1 MKSLAGYQE
10 MEHTADWALKV
21 WAPTLPE
28 LLIQAA
34 RGMVALM
41 GIQVKHTTRCQRTFT
56 ILFTDEESLLV
67 HFLSEL
73 LYYLERDNL
82 AFERFRISINEAQ
95 VKVTAYGYPV
105 LSIQKM
111 IKAVTYHQLQV
122 QTTERGYE
130 AVIVFDV

>member
-1 MKSLAGYQE
+1 MQKYAGFQE
-10 MEHTADWALKV
+10 IEHTADIALRV
-21 WAPTLPE
+21 WAASIPE
-28 LLIQAA
+28 LLQKAA
-34 RGMVALM
+34 KGMFTVC
-41 GIQVKHTTRCQRTFT
+41 GVQVNKQSRHQRTFQIT
-56 ILFTDEESLLV
+56 FSDYESLLV